1 MSLLPAVTRMR
12 GGLRPS
18 PGEYATPR
26 REGAPPVTEY
36 SQMSLPDSVSRATT
50 RLAAVRYM
58 TRFTTIG
65 VASELGPP
73 PPFPL
78 AFAAN
83 GRCRPNRADE
93 AANRH
98 RSSSWCAYLLHLKR
112 QPG

>member
-50 RLAAVRYM
+50 RLAGAGQIVPMKRPIAIDHPADAHTFYILNVS
-58 TRFTTIG
+58 RDCAI
-65 VASELGPP
+65 EKL
-73 PPFPL
+73 L
-78 AFAAN
+78 APIN
-83 GRCRPNRADE
+83 TG
-93 AANRH
+93 
-98 RSSSWCAYLLHLKR
+98 SW
-112 QPG
+112 